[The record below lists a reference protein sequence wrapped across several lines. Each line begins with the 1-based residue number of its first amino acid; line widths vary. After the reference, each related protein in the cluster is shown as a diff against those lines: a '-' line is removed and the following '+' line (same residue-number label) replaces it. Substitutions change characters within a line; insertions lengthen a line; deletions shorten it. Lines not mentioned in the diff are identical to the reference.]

1 MKLTNDKEKVSYII
15 GEDIGSSLLKEGYD
29 LDVNIMLEAIKAAAS
44 GKSENLLSEN
54 EKNEVMMRWQ
64 QEVNAKKQAAMAEQA
79 KGAKKEGSA
88 FLAQNR
94 NNPGV
99 FETPSGL
106 QYQVLQGAEG
116 KKPKATDTV
125 HVHYHGTLLDGR
137 PSTHEYRKQIPLLH
151 TIGACI
157 RRPSSRFD
165 TRRQHFGIRCRTF
178 GHKVVVRRH
187 QNGISHS
194 QFRAGRHAIW
204 QRQCKNPRRSTKPS
218 G

>member
-64 QEVNAKKQAAMAEQA
+64 QEVNAKKQAA
-79 KGAKKEGSA
+79 
-88 FLAQNR
+88 
-94 NNPGV
+94 
-99 FETPSGL
+99 
-106 QYQVLQGAEG
+106 
-116 KKPKATDTV
+116 
-125 HVHYHGTLLDGR
+125 
-137 PSTHEYRKQIPLLH
+137 
-151 TIGACI
+151 I

-204 QRQCKNPRRSTKPS
+204 QRQCKKPRRSTKPS